1 MRVNILPFL
10 LTLAASC
17 NTPSSANQEG
27 QGGAAGMAPPVSAG
41 LTATKVDDVWIF
53 IGSAPPDAELGKMKV
68 ITTDALHGGRPTIEN
83 NCLLVDGEVIVWWSD
98 QLELAERLVGEAK
111 VGSPTDVSIPGGP
124 SADAPSIVSD
134 RCGVT
139 KLRYAGK
146 SN

>member
-1 MRVNILPFL
+1 MRVYILPFL
-10 LTLAASC
+10 VTVAASC

-27 QGGAAGMAPPVSAG
+27 QGGAAGTAPSVSAG

-53 IGSAPPDAELGKMKV
+53 IGSAPPAPEPGKMKI

-83 NCLLVDGEVIVWWSD
+83 DCLLVGGAVIVWWSD

-111 VGSPTDVSIPGGP
+111 TGSPTDVSIPGG
-124 SADAPSIVSD
+124 ATAAAPSIVSD

-139 KLRYAGK
+139 TLHYAGK
-146 SN
+146 GR